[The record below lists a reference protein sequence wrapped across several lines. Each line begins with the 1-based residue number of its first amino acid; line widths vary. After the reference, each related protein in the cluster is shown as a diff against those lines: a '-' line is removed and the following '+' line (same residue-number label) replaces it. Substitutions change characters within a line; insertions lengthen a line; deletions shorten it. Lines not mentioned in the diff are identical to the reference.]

1 MAETQEPARPN
12 LSKTPLHPLH
22 IEAGARMVPF
32 AGWEMPV
39 SYRGI
44 LEEHRTVRE
53 KAGLFDVSHMG
64 EFVVGG
70 GRAGEFLDHL
80 LTNRVG
86 GCPPGKAVYSPMC
99 DERGGVVDDLICY
112 RRSDGDFLVVVNA
125 ANREKDFR
133 WMADRAGLFDVRIRD
148 ESEQWALLAVQGP
161 GAAGFLAGKGLDAA
175 STLGRFRLA
184 ECSWRGFPLIVSRTG
199 YTGEDGFEIFVEAGR
214 AVDLARALGAGGEL
228 PWIGLGAR
236 DSLRLEAGLP
246 LYGHEMSETISP
258 VQAGFGWAVK
268 TAKPSFVGRDAL
280 RMEKELGPEKRV
292 RFFVVENRRIAR
304 EGTELV
310 GDGRVVGRVLSGSK
324 SPLLDTPIGSAL
336 VDAAYTADT
345 AEADSRGIRLPVRFR
360 EAPLH
365 R

>member
-1 MAETQEPARPN
+1 MAENQEPASPN
-12 LSKTPLHPLH
+12 LSRTPLHPLH

-53 KAGLFDVSHMG
+53 GVGLFDVSHMG

-70 GRAGEFLDHL
+70 ERAGAFLDHL

-86 GCPPGKAVYSPMC
+86 DCPPGKAVYSPMC

-112 RRSDGDFLVVVNA
+112 RRADGSFLVVVNA
-125 ANREKDFR
+125 SNREKDFR
-133 WMADRAGLFDVRIRD
+133 WMADRAGMFDIQLRD
-148 ESEQWALLAVQGP
+148 ESDQWALLAVQGP
-161 GAAGFLAGKGLDAA
+161 GAVAFLAEKGLDAA
-175 STLGRFRLA
+175 SDLGRFCLA
-184 ECSWRGFPLIVSRTG
+184 ECEWRGFSLIVSRTG
-199 YTGEDGFEIFVEAGR
+199 YTGEDGFEIFVEAER
-214 AVDLARALGAGGEL
+214 SVDLARTLGAGGEL

-268 TAKPSFVGRDAL
+268 TGKPSFLGRDAL
-280 RMEKELGPEKRV
+280 RMEKEMGPEKRV
-292 RFFVVENRRIAR
+292 RFFVVESRRIAR

-310 GDGRVVGRVLSGSK
+310 GDGRVIGKVLSGSK
-324 SPLLDTPIGSAL
+324 SPLLETPIGSAL

-345 AEADSRGIRLPVRFR
+345 AEADSRGTRLPVRFR
-360 EAPLH
+360 KAPLN